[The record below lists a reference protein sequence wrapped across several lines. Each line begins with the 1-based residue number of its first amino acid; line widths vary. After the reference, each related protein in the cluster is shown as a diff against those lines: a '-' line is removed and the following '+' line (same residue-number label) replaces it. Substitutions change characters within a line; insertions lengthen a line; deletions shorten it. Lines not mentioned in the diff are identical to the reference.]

1 MIFTLLIT
9 IVFIAELII
18 TLAVMIALLRLD
30 KKVLEADST
39 LELLK
44 PELKEVCKLVKNSS
58 SQVRELSI
66 RFVEKVKEHNDNL
79 WTAQFVKL
87 LSGIL
92 LWKLNI
98 KFIKKFRKSKVAK
111 TLSRGLS
118 LLQLVV

>member
-1 MIFTLLIT
+1 MIFTFLIT

-18 TLAVMIALLRLD
+18 TLAVMMALLRLD

-39 LELLK
+39 LDLLK
-44 PELKEVCKLVKNSS
+44 PELKEVCKLVKNIS